1 MPSHHEHK
9 WPKGE
14 RFGSRAWGNR
24 ALSSVN
30 HLAGQI
36 VSGAGHVLG
45 SVEQHAMADAT
56 ALVNTAGTQVNT
68 LASGAESALKVP
80 LIAAAAVAALYFLTR
95 GSA

>member
-1 MPSHHEHK
+1 MPHK
-9 WPKGE
+9 FPRGQ
-14 RFGSRAWGNR
+14 RFGSRAWANR
-24 ALSSVN
+24 TGAN
-30 HLAGQI
+30 IAHLAGQI

-56 ALVNTAGTQVNT
+56 SLANTAGGQINT

>member
-1 MPSHHEHK
+1 MPHEHK
-9 WPKGE
+9 WPKGQ

-68 LASGAESALKVP
+68 LASGAESALKFP
-80 LIAAAAVAALYFLTR
+80 LVAAAVVAALYFLTR

>member
-1 MPSHHEHK
+1 MPHEHK
-9 WPKGE
+9 WPKGQ

-56 ALVNTAGTQVNT
+56 SLVNTAGGQVNT
-68 LASGAESALKVP
+68 LASGAESTLKVP
-80 LIAAAAVAALYFLTR
+80 LMIAAAAAGLYFVM
-95 GSA
+95 GASKA